1 MTYNGAGHPPYFYG
15 DAFVTKLNSSG
26 SSLIYSTYL
35 GGTDDDLGLGIA
47 IDPARKVYLTGAT
60 NSRDFPTTSGAFDTS
75 YNGAGPPFGYGDAF
89 VAKLEVP
96 AGAEGCHKGHG
107 DGDSEEHSSGK
118 NEHHHFHKKADCD
131 DPEDNENDNVESD
144 DNGSGQH
151 FQSSSFTSSTYTIN
165 DTSQAITIV
174 GTGLHNGLPVTFTML
189 AVNYGDVAP
198 GVFNLTL
205 NDGYTFIGTI
215 VDGTIDIQ

>member
-1 MTYNGAGHPPYFYG
+1 
-15 DAFVTKLNSSG
+15 
-26 SSLIYSTYL
+26 
-35 GGTDDDLGLGIA
+35 
-47 IDPARKVYLTGAT
+47 
-60 NSRDFPTTSGAFDTS
+60 
-75 YNGAGPPFGYGDAF
+75 
-89 VAKLEVP
+89 
-96 AGAEGCHKGHG
+96 
-107 DGDSEEHSSGK
+107 
-118 NEHHHFHKKADCD
+118 
-131 DPEDNENDNVESD
+131 VESD

-205 NDGYTFIGTI
+205 SDGYSFIGTI
-215 VDGTIDIQ
+215 VNGTIDIQ